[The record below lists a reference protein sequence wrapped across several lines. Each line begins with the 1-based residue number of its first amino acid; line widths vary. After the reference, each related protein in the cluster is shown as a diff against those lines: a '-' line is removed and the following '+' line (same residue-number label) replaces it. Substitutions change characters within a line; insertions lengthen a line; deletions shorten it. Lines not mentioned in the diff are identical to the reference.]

1 MGLIHSR
8 LPVLFIALFTL
19 LFAFSQVAEAK
30 RLGGGGSFGYN
41 KQVAPKSF
49 NQKSNTQDSKSSNT
63 STAPAAGAAAAGS
76 TAAKSGASKW
86 LGPLAGLAVGGLLA
100 AMIFGDAFEG
110 IQIMD
115 ILLFALIAFIL
126 FKLFMRKKQQAQPQA
141 AYEAYQ
147 REQYQPQQPAPQ
159 AEPMQTQKRETHS
172 AHTAYDPNAGGSIIG
187 SGLSGEAPS
196 ENAQPVTETPEWF
209 NEDGFKEAATQ
220 HFIALQ
226 KAWDE
231 VDLASLESYC
241 APALYQALL
250 GELQGVAPGDNQ
262 THVDAVS
269 AEIVDKVI
277 EDNYFIVSVR
287 YSGFIEENADEG
299 AHAFS
304 EIWHIRRLQEG
315 EGSWQI
321 AGIQQEQR

>member
-1 MGLIHSR
+1 MSLIQSR

-30 RLGGGGSFGYN
+30 RLGGGKSFGYS

-49 NQKSNTQDSKSSNT
+49 NQKSTTQDSKQ
-63 STAPAAGAAAAGS
+63 STAGTAPAGAAAAGS
-76 TAAKSGASKW
+76 TAAKSGAAKW

-110 IQIMD
+110 IQFMD

-126 FKLFMRKKQQAQPQA
+126 FKLFMRKKQQTVEPQPV
-141 AYEAYQ
+141 YQ
-147 REQYQPQQPAPQ
+147 GYQQPQQ
-159 AEPMQTQKRETHS
+159 AEPQPTPQPMQVQQRETH
-172 AHTAYDPNAGGSIIG
+172 TPYDPNVGGSIIG

-196 ENAQPVTETPEWF
+196 DNALPVTETPEWF
-209 NEDGFKEAATQ
+209 NEEGFKDAATQ

-231 VDLASLESYC
+231 VDLAALEGYC
-241 APALYQALL
+241 APSLYQALVA
-250 GELQGVAPGDNQ
+250 ELAGVEPGDNQ
-262 THVDAVS
+262 TNVDSVS

-287 YSGFIEENADEG
+287 YSGFIEENANEG

-315 EGSWQI
+315 EGNWQI

>member
-1 MGLIHSR
+1 MTSSKSFFSILWLS
-8 LPVLFIALFTL
+8 LFTL

-30 RLGGGGSFGYN
+30 RLGSGGSSGYN

-49 NQKSNTQDSKSSNT
+49 NQKSTTDSKATNA
-63 STAPAAGAAAAGS
+63 APSAAPAGAAAAAGT

-110 IQIMD
+110 LQIMD
-115 ILLFALIAFIL
+115 FLLFALIAFG
-126 FKLFMRKKQQAQPQA
+126 LFMFFKRKKRQNQEAQS
-141 AYEAYQ
+141 AYAGYP
-147 REQYQPQQPAPQ
+147 REMPNTSTPTQPAPVQ
-159 AEPMQTQKRETHS
+159 MRETQA
-172 AHTAYDPNAGGSIIG
+172 AHVPYNPNAGGSIIG
-187 SGLSGEAPS
+187 SGLSGSAPS
-196 ENAQPVTETPEWF
+196 SAAQSVTLDPDWF
-209 NEDGFKEAATQ
+209 NEAGFLQGAKE

-226 KAWDE
+226 KAWDDA
-231 VDLASLESYC
+231 DLGALRDYCTAELFQELAQQLEGV
-241 APALYQALL
+241 QA
-250 GELQGVAPGDNQ
+250 GENQ
-262 THVDAVS
+262 TRVDALQV
-269 AEIVDKVI
+269 EIADKVI

-304 EIWHIRRLQEG
+304 EIWHIRRLQQG
-315 EGSWQI
+315 EGNWAL

>member
-1 MGLIHSR
+1 MTSIQAR
-8 LPVLFIALFTL
+8 LPLLFIALFTL

-30 RLGGGGSFGYN
+30 RMGGGGSFGYN

-49 NQKSNTQDSKSSNT
+49 SQKSNTTDSKSS
-63 STAPAAGAAAAGS
+63 STAPAAGAGAAAAGS

-100 AMIFGDAFEG
+100 AMLFGDGFEG

-126 FKLFMRKKQQAQPQA
+126 FKLFMRKKQQAQPQP
-141 AYEAYQ
+141 AYETYQ
-147 REQYQPQQPAPQ
+147 REQYEPQQASPQPQAVSVQQ
-159 AEPMQTQKRETHS
+159 RETS
-172 AHTAYDPNAGGSIIG
+172 AAYDPNATGSIIG

-196 ENAQPVTETPEWF
+196 EMAQTVTQTPDWF
-209 NEDGFKEAATQ
+209 NEDGFKQAATE

-226 KAWDE
+226 KAWDN
-231 VDLASLESYC
+231 VDLAALQDYC
-241 APALYQALL
+241 APALYQALAAD
-250 GELQGVAPGDNQ
+250 LQGVAVGDNQ
-262 THVDAVS
+262 TRVDAVS

-287 YSGFIEENADEG
+287 YSGFIEEDANEG

-315 EGSWQI
+315 EGNWQV

>member
-30 RLGGGGSFGYN
+30 RLGGGKSFGYN

-126 FKLFMRKKQQAQPQA
+126 FKLFMRKKQQAQPQP

-147 REQYQPQQPAPQ
+147 SEQYQPQQPAQPEPVQPQQREMQ
-159 AEPMQTQKRETHS
+159 AE
-172 AHTAYDPNAGGSIIG
+172 HTPYNPNAGSIIG

-196 ENAQPVTETPEWF
+196 ENAQSVTQTPEWF
-209 NEDGFKEAATQ
+209 NEDGFKEAATK

-241 APALYQALL
+241 APTLYQALVD
-250 GELQGVAPGDNQ
+250 ELQGVAPGDNQ